1 MVTRKFKL
9 AYVAHICIS
18 MGQWLAP
25 GKDREHSKL
34 TLYFALSSNNV
45 GIKEKS
51 FNSHNFH

>member
-9 AYVAHICIS
+9 AYVAHIYIS
-18 MGQWLAP
+18 MGQSLAS
-25 GKDREHSKL
+25 GKNIEHNKL
-34 TLYFALSSNNV
+34 TLCFPLSSNNV